1 MPRGIGQLLVIGA
14 AFVAPVTI
22 FSAAAYAVDFSSD
35 STYDHPYGMQP
46 GQENQPVNASLRDAN
61 GNLTV
66 VNGQF
71 TSSAMSQQS
80 GLSTMSSGVGMVGGA
95 QATAVGNSLNVI
107 TVGSGNTVIVNSH
120 QENNGNQTATVT
132 TNGP

>member
-1 MPRGIGQLLVIGA
+1 MPFGIRQLFVASA
-14 AFVAPVTI
+14 AFLAPV
-22 FSAAAYAVDFSSD
+22 AAYAVDYSNDANYS
-35 STYDHPYGMQP
+35 HPYGMAA

-66 VNGQF
+66 INGQF
-71 TSSAMSQQS
+71 TSSQSSQQS
-80 GLSTMSSGVGMVGGA
+80 GLSTMSSGVGFGRA

-120 QENNGNQTATVT
+120 QENNGNQTATVS
-132 TNGP
+132 TNGH